1 MSVYQRE
8 ARVGAPLSEVWDFHS
23 NVSGLQA
30 LTPGFMNLRV
40 ESVTGP
46 DGEPDPEV
54 LEVGAAI
61 DLSMRPFGVA
71 PRQSWT
77 SVIAEREYGVG
88 AAMFRDA
95 MEDGP
100 FDRWVHTHRFFAD
113 GDGTKIRDRVEYRLP
128 GGSMGNAASPVAVV
142 GFEPMFRFRHRKTKE
157 ILEGRR

>member
-8 ARVGAPLSEVWDFHS
+8 TRIGAPLSEVWDFHS

-46 DGEPDPEV
+46 DGESDPEV

-77 SVIAEREYGVG
+77 SVIVEREYGDG

-113 GDGTKIRDRVEYRLP
+113 GDGTVISDRVEYRLP
-128 GGSMGNAASPVAVV
+128 GGTLGAAASPVAVV
-142 GFEPMFRFRHRKTKE
+142 GFEPMFRFRHRKTRE
-157 ILEGRR
+157 ILE